1 MPALAAGPGGP
12 AGYARLVERYALNVV
27 PNWHESFVA
36 VSGVRRK
43 SIGPDGSVLETY
55 IPVYWPGDS
64 DFDHLEFALKNDGTN
79 LALLAEIFKVIDVD
93 GLATFI
99 AEAPFGKY
107 RRRLWYL
114 YEWLTGKRLPL
125 DDMTSGNSID
135 LLPPEDYFTAT
146 RRRRVPRQRINDNL
160 LGDRSFAPMVRRT
173 PALEAFAAANLGERC
188 AALIADC
195 PADVLARALHFLYT
209 KETKSS
215 FAIEREEPSPD
226 RTERFVDLLGRAH
239 RENWCEKARLVS
251 LQNAIVDPRYRE
263 SDYRS
268 VQNYVGESVSVG
280 QERVHHVCPRPEQ
293 VSSLMAGLIA
303 ADGRLREGAIHPVIH
318 AAAIGY
324 GFVFTHPF
332 EDGNGRIHRF
342 LIHNVLAIRGFT
354 PQEIIVPVSAAM
366 LRDPQAY
373 DASLEAFS
381 RPLLEIVDY
390 SLDAEG
396 QMTVRSDRSEWY
408 SFPDLTR
415 QAEALFR
422 FVEHSIERD
431 LPEELAFLKGYDRT
445 KRLMQDVVDLPAR
458 KLDLFIRLCQQNGGT
473 LSAAK
478 RQSHFPLLRDDEIA
492 RLEEAV
498 RKGFAPPDGG
508 GPAV

>member
-1 MPALAAGPGGP
+1 MSEPAEGSKGP
-12 AGYARLVERYALNVV
+12 AGYARLIERHALRAI
-27 PNWHESFVA
+27 PNWHQSFVA
-36 VSGVRRK
+36 ASGVRRE
-43 SIGPDGSVLETY
+43 SVGPDGSVVERY

-64 DFDHLEFALKNDGTN
+64 DFDHLEFALKHDGTN

-99 AEAPFGKY
+99 AAAPFGKY

-114 YEWLTGKRLPL
+114 YEWLTEKRLPL
-125 DDMTSGNSID
+125 DDMASGNYVD
-135 LLPPEDYFTAT
+135 LIPPEECVTAS
-146 RRRRVPRQRINDNL
+146 RRRLVPRQRINDNL
-160 LGDRSFAPMVRRT
+160 LGGRSFAPTIRRT
-173 PALEAFAAANLGERC
+173 ATLEALATANLGERC
-188 AALIADC
+188 AALIAEC
-195 PADVLARALHFLYT
+195 PADVLARALAYLYT

-226 RTERFVDLLGRAH
+226 RTERFVELLGRAH
-239 RENWCEKARLVS
+239 RENWCEKAKLVS

-263 SDYRS
+263 SDWRS
-268 VQNYVGESVSVG
+268 VQNWVGESVSFG

-293 VSSLMAGLIA
+293 VPSLMAGLIA
-303 ADGRLREGAIHPVIH
+303 ADGRLREAAIDPVIH

-324 GFVFTHPF
+324 GFVFIHPF

-342 LIHNVLAIRGFT
+342 LIHNILAIRGFT

-366 LRDPQAY
+366 LRDQRAY
-373 DASLEAFS
+373 DTSLEAFS

-396 QMTVRSDRSEWY
+396 EMTVRSDRAEWY
-408 SFPDLTR
+408 RFPDLTR

-422 FVEHSIERD
+422 FVEQTIERD

-445 KRLMQDVVDLPAR
+445 KRLMQEVVDLPSR
-458 KLDLFIRLCQQNGGT
+458 KLDLFIRLCQQNGGV

-478 RQSHFPLLRDDEIA
+478 RKSHFAELTDDEIG
-492 RLEEAV
+492 RLEDAV
-498 RKGFAPPDGG
+498 RRGFAGEAG
-508 GPAV
+508 QAAE

>member
-1 MPALAAGPGGP
+1 M
-12 AGYARLVERYALNVV
+12 
-27 PNWHESFVA
+27 
-36 VSGVRRK
+36 
-43 SIGPDGSVLETY
+43 
-55 IPVYWPGDS
+55 
-64 DFDHLEFALKNDGTN
+64 
-79 LALLAEIFKVIDVD
+79 
-93 GLATFI
+93 
-99 AEAPFGKY
+99 
-107 RRRLWYL
+107 
-114 YEWLTGKRLPL
+114 
-125 DDMTSGNSID
+125 
-135 LLPPEDYFTAT
+135 
-146 RRRRVPRQRINDNL
+146 
-160 LGDRSFAPMVRRT
+160 
-173 PALEAFAAANLGERC
+173 
-188 AALIADC
+188 
-195 PADVLARALHFLYT
+195 
-209 KETKSS
+209 
-215 FAIEREEPSPD
+215 
-226 RTERFVDLLGRAH
+226 
-239 RENWCEKARLVS
+239 S

-268 VQNYVGESVSVG
+268 VQNYVGESVSFG

-303 ADGRLREGAIHPVIH
+303 ADGRLREAAIHPVIH

-408 SFPDLTR
+408 RFPDLTR

-422 FVEHSIERD
+422 FVEQTIERD

-445 KRLMQDVVDLPAR
+445 KRLMQDVVDLPAGSSTSSFASASR
-458 KLDLFIRLCQQNGGT
+458 TAARSRPRNASRNFPCSATTRSRVSRRRCGRDSPRPTATRTPENGD
-473 LSAAK
+473 LSARSPAPRRCWGFVFYSTSSLSADPSGTGAMCGRL
-478 RQSHFPLLRDDEIA
+478 RQSPLFTSVICRPHRAI
-492 RLEEAV
+492 V
-498 RKGFAPPDGG
+498 M
-508 GPAV
+508 